1 MHDFAL
7 FLHILGWAQWMGAQ
21 TALAGLLR
29 REALYDQPVGGT
41 LAGQLRALWVTL
53 FIGGFM
59 AAGAGLWLVFITPPF
74 ARMGFVHTKLLLLI
88 FELFV
93 ALVPLRAAHQRL
105 SEGGA
110 PLPGIWFG
118 LSLAGFVAAIALGV
132 FKPF

>member
-1 MHDFAL
+1 MRDIAL

-21 TALAGLLR
+21 TALTGLLR
-29 REALYDQPVGGT
+29 RKALFDQPVGGT
-41 LAGQLRALWVTL
+41 MAGQLRALWATL
-53 FIGGFM
+53 FFGGFL

-74 ARMGFVHTKLLLLI
+74 ARMGFVHTKLLLLF

-93 ALVPLRAAHQRL
+93 ALVPLRAAQQRL
-105 SEGGA
+105 AEGGP
-110 PLPGIWFG
+110 PLRGVWFG